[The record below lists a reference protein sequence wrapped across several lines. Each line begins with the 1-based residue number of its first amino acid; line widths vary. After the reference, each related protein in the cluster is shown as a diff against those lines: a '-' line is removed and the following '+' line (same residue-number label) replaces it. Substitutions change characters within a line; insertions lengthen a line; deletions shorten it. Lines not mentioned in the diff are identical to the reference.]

1 MNFIIK
7 NVLKK
12 IFTQYLYIEDEG
24 LDLTSGIIKL
34 PLGTINQTRINEK
47 LEPLGVRIASSLY
60 KNLIIH
66 LPIVELT
73 SKPIRISIEVL
84 DVVIERVYKQEDAS

>member
-7 NVLKK
+7 SVLKK
-12 IFTQYLYIEDEG
+12 IFTQYLYIKDDG
-24 LDLTSGIIKL
+24 LDLTSGVIKL
-34 PLGTINQTRINEK
+34 SEGNINHERINEK
-47 LEPLGVRIASSLY
+47 LKTLGIKVNSSSY

-66 LPIVELT
+66 LPLVELL

-84 DVVIERVYKQEDAS
+84 DIVI

>member
-47 LEPLGVRIASSLY
+47 LEPLGVRITSSLY

-73 SKPIRISIEVL
+73 SKPIRISI
-84 DVVIERVYKQEDAS
+84 